1 MEKNY
6 KVSVIVTI
14 YNRENYIKD
23 CACSLFEQTLKDV
36 EFIFVDD
43 ASTDNSIS
51 ILKDIVERYPSRKS
65 FVKIIRMEKNG
76 GRAVARQTGID
87 NVLGE
92 YIIHVDSDDWVDTD
106 MMELLYKKA
115 KETDADIV
123 GCNIT
128 HEYKNYQSV
137 FKQSYSYS
145 VDENVRRL
153 LDGRIFPSLCTS
165 MTRRNLIKDYDVQF
179 PQGIDTG
186 EDLLFNLQLYLHA
199 RRIIGIDAPSY
210 HYRHTADSGSFQ
222 HTEKSIKSV
231 IEVARRIE
239 VLMNE
244 TGNYERFK
252 DEIQFRKFSMK
263 CALIERFDKKEYN
276 KAWLNLFPE
285 THKYIWSYKQF
296 SWKRRVE
303 LWLAAHDLFS
313 LATFFQT
320 LLNCQYA
327 VRHCFFRITQ

>member
-1 MEKNY
+1 MV
-6 KVSVIVTI
+6 VSVIVTI
-14 YNRENYIKD
+14 YNREKYLGD
-23 CACSLFEQTLKDV
+23 CACTLFEQTLNDV

-43 ASTDNSIS
+43 ASTDNSLL
-51 ILKDIVERYPSRKS
+51 ILDDMVNRYPSRKP
-65 FVKIIRMEKNG
+65 FVKIIRMENNG
-76 GRAVARQTGID
+76 GRAVARQTGI
-87 NVLGE
+87 NNATGE
-92 YIIHVDSDDWVDTD
+92 YVIHVDSDDWVDKD

-115 KETDADIV
+115 KEADADIV

-128 HEYKNYQSV
+128 HEYANYKRV
-137 FKQSYSYS
+137 FSQCYSDDM
-145 VDENVRRL
+145 DENVKRL
-153 LDGRIFPSLCTS
+153 LNGKIFPSLCTS
-165 MTRRNLIKDYDVQF
+165 MTRRSLIKDYNVQF

-199 RRIIGIDAPSY
+199 RRVIGIDAPSY
-210 HYRHTADSGSFQ
+210 HYRHTEDSGSFQ

-263 CALIERFDKKEYN
+263 CALIEKFDNKEYN

-296 SWKRRVE
+296 SWKRRIE
-303 LWLAAHDLFS
+303 LWLAAHNCFIIAELFQMI
-313 LATFFQT
+313 LEAQHK
-320 LLNCQYA
+320 L
-327 VRHCFFRITQ
+327 RHL

>member
-1 MEKNY
+1 ME
-6 KVSVIVTI
+6 VSIIITI
-14 YNRENYIKD
+14 YNREKYIRD
-23 CACSLFEQTLKDV
+23 CVCSLFEQTLNSI

-43 ASTDNSIS
+43 ASTDNSLL
-51 ILKDIVERYPSRKS
+51 ILDDMVKRYPSRKPH
-65 FVKIIRMEKNG
+65 VKIIRMENNG
-76 GRAVARQTGID
+76 GRAVARQAGI
-87 NVLGE
+87 NNATGE
-92 YIIHVDSDDWVDTD
+92 YVIHVDSDDWVDKD

-115 KETDADIV
+115 KEADADIV

-128 HEYKNYQSV
+128 HEYANYKRV
-137 FKQSYSYS
+137 FSQCYSDDM
-145 VDENVRRL
+145 DENVRRL
-153 LDGRIFPSLCTS
+153 LNGKIFPSLCTS
-165 MTRRNLIKDYDVQF
+165 MTRRRLIKDYDVQF

-199 RRIIGIDAPSY
+199 RRVIGIDAPSY
-210 HYRHTADSGSFQ
+210 HYRHTEDSGSFQ

-263 CALIERFDKKEYN
+263 CALIEKFDNKEYN

-296 SWKRRVE
+296 SWKRRIE
-303 LWLAAHDLFS
+303 LWLAAHNCFIIAELFQMI
-313 LATFFQT
+313 LETQHK
-320 LLNCQYA
+320 L
-327 VRHCFFRITQ
+327 RHL

>member
-1 MEKNY
+1 ME
-6 KVSVIVTI
+6 VSIIITI
-14 YNRENYIKD
+14 YNREKYIRD
-23 CACSLFEQTLKDV
+23 CVCSLFEQTLNSI

-43 ASTDNSIS
+43 ASTDNSLL
-51 ILKDIVERYPSRKS
+51 ILDDMVKRYPSRKPH
-65 FVKIIRMEKNG
+65 VKIIRMENNG
-76 GRAVARQTGID
+76 GRAVARQAGI
-87 NVLGE
+87 NNATGE
-92 YIIHVDSDDWVDTD
+92 YVIHVDSDDWVDKD

-115 KETDADIV
+115 KEADADIV

-128 HEYKNYQSV
+128 HEYANYKRV
-137 FKQSYSYS
+137 FSQCYSDDM
-145 VDENVRRL
+145 DENVRRL
-153 LDGRIFPSLCTS
+153 LNGKIFPSLCTS
-165 MTRRNLIKDYDVQF
+165 MTRRSLIKDYDVQF

-199 RRIIGIDAPSY
+199 RRVIGIDAPSY
-210 HYRHTADSGSFQ
+210 HYRHTEDSGSFQ

-263 CALIERFDKKEYN
+263 CALIEKFDNKEYN

-296 SWKRRVE
+296 SWKRRIE
-303 LWLAAHDLFS
+303 LWLAAHNCFIIAELFQMI
-313 LATFFQT
+313 LETQHK
-320 LLNCQYA
+320 L
-327 VRHCFFRITQ
+327 RHL